1 MRRFPLLTGLALL
14 LLLLVRFG
22 GGGGGGGGG
31 AAAAAAAAYAAAKIE
46 AILNSYVVKPF
57 TALLL
62 MLLC

>member
-14 LLLLVRFG
+14 LLLLARFG
-22 GGGGGGGGG
+22 GGGGG
-31 AAAAAAAAYAAAKIE
+31 AAAAAYAAAKIE

>member
-14 LLLLVRFG
+14 LLLLARFG
-22 GGGGGGGGG
+22 GGGGGGGG
-31 AAAAAAAAYAAAKIE
+31 AAAAAAAYAAAKIE

>member
-14 LLLLVRFG
+14 LLLLARFG

-31 AAAAAAAAYAAAKIE
+31 GAAAAAAAYAAAKIE

>member
-14 LLLLVRFG
+14 LLLLARFG
-22 GGGGGGGGG
+22 
-31 AAAAAAAAYAAAKIE
+31 AAAAAAAYAAAKIE